1 MPGATKGEIKAF
13 GYMYWVNATAEE
25 VETFYTEQMKQFG
38 WPLVKHTNVLSWYGR
53 GNSYNSNRNTVMHSL
68 MLYLSLILKIIL

>member
-25 VETFYTEQMKQFG
+25 VETFYTEQMKLNG
-38 WPLVKHTNVLSWYGR
+38 
-53 GNSYNSNRNTVMHSL
+53 
-68 MLYLSLILKIIL
+68 